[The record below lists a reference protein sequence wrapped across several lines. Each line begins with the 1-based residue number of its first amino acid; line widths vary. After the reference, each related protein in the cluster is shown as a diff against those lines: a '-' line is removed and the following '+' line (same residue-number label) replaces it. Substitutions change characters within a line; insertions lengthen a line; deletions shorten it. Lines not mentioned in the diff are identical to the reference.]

1 MKHIKFALFIF
12 ILFVL
17 SFAGRLYLNYGQYG
31 FSNWKDS
38 LFFSFWTSVGLYLF
52 FLGETLV
59 DKLSE
64 DHTDKENQ

>member
-31 FSNWKDS
+31 LSNWKDS

>member
-1 MKHIKFALFIF
+1 MKYIKFALFIF

-31 FSNWKDS
+31 FSTWKDS